1 MESGSER
8 QTARWIIGAL
18 CVVGLIWYV
27 GSRRVSLLPADRAPL
42 AEGLIMVDAASKP
55 FSLEDYRGRVVML
68 SLWADWCGPCRR
80 ESPALSRLQAELG
93 PQGLSVLGLNADGL
107 GAEAL
112 ARIEREWG
120 IEYRTGSPAA
130 GRAPAFEGPG
140 VIPHHWFI
148 DRDGRI
154 RAEKSGAI
162 PARSLRRTLR
172 SLLAEGSDA
181 ASQ

>member
-1 MESGSER
+1 MESGTER
-8 QTARWIIGAL
+8 QTARWIIAAL
-18 CVVGLIWYV
+18 CVVGLIWFI
-27 GSRRVSLLPADRAPL
+27 GSRRVSLLPADQATL
-42 AEGLIMVDAASKP
+42 AGTLILVDADSQP
-55 FSLEDYRGRVVML
+55 FSLADYRGRVVLL

-80 ESPALSRLQAELG
+80 EAPALSRLQAELG

-107 GAEAL
+107 GSEAL

-120 IEYRTGSPAA
+120 IDYRTGSPSA
-130 GRAPAFEGPG
+130 GRAPGFGG
-140 VIPHHWFI
+140 SGMIPHHWFI
-148 DRDGRI
+148 DREGRI